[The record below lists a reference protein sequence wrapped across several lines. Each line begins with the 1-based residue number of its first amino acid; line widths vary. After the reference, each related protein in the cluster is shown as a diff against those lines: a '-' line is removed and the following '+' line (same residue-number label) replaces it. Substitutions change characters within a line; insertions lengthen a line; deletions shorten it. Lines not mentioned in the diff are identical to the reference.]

1 MKYRWVY
8 READEELKDRISKEL
23 EISPVLATLLVNR
36 GISTSSAASRFIRP
50 YLKDLHDPFS
60 MKGMEQS
67 VTRIIKALKEN
78 ENIMIYGDYD
88 ADGITT
94 SALFVNFFK
103 CLGKE
108 VDFYIPSRF
117 QEGYGLNSD
126 AVKKIH
132 ERGTDLIIT
141 GDCGINA
148 CKEVELANRL
158 GMDIIITD
166 HHEPVPPSPDAYAI
180 LNPKQKDCPYPFKE
194 LAGVGVAFKLIIA
207 LRSELRKNEHSI
219 KNLPNLKEYLD
230 IVSIGTVS
238 DMSPLID
245 ENHNMT
251 KYGLKELTKSS
262 NIGIEALKEVSGIHG
277 KNIGISDVGFIL
289 APRINSAGRL
299 GDASVGVEL
308 FTTRDRKRALEI
320 SAILDRTNRERQL
333 IQETIFREARDII
346 ESNTASIEDE
356 SVTVLSSPKW
366 HQGVIGIVASRLAE
380 EYYRPTILISIEGE
394 SAKGSARSIHSF
406 NIYEALFECRDLLS
420 NFGGHEF
427 AAGITLET
435 KDISRFIQRFQEVVD
450 KRMKKET
457 LSPSITI
464 DARIGFKDLTADLI
478 DSMENL
484 GPFGLANPEPL
495 FSAHGIEILGE
506 PKLIGAKENHLKMK
520 LKQGPHVFDSIGF
533 NMVDKI
539 EEIKNCLIDIAFI
552 PEINRW
558 NGSSSVRLKLK
569 DIKIT
574 KYD

>member
-8 READEELKDRISKEL
+8 RETNEELKDQISKEL
-23 EISPVLATLLVNR
+23 GISPVLANLLVNR
-36 GISTSSAASRFIRP
+36 GISTPSAASHFIKP

-60 MKGMEQS
+60 MKDMEKS
-67 VTRIIKALKEN
+67 VTRIIKALKED
-78 ENIMIYGDYD
+78 ERIMIYGDYD

-94 SALFVNFFK
+94 SALFINFFK
-103 CLGKE
+103 CLEKE
-108 VDFYIPSRF
+108 VDFYIPNRF
-117 QEGYGLNSD
+117 REGYGLNAD
-126 AVKKIH
+126 AINKIH

-148 CKEVELANRL
+148 CEEVELANRL

-166 HHEPVPPSPDAYAI
+166 HHEPVPPCPDAYAI
-180 LNPKQKDCPYPFKE
+180 LNPKQEDCPYPFKD

-207 LRSELRKNEHSI
+207 LRSELRKDEYSI
-219 KNLPNLKEYLD
+219 KDLPNLKEYLD
-230 IVSIGTVS
+230 IVSIGTIS

-262 NIGIEALKEVSGIHG
+262 NIGIEALKEVSGING
-277 KNIGISDVGFIL
+277 KDIGISDVGFIL

-308 FTTRDRKRALEI
+308 FTTHDRTRALEI
-320 SAILDRTNRERQL
+320 SAMLDRTNRERQL
-333 IQETIFREARDII
+333 IQETIFREAREII
-346 ESNTASIEDE
+346 ESNTSSIEDE
-356 SVTVLSSPKW
+356 NVTVLSSPKW

-394 SAKGSARSIHSF
+394 SAKGSARSIRSF

-427 AAGITLET
+427 AAGIALET

-450 KRMKKET
+450 KRIKKED
-457 LSPSITI
+457 LSPSMTI
-464 DARIGFKDLTADLI
+464 DARIDFKELTADLI
-478 DSMENL
+478 GNIENM

-495 FSAHGIEILGE
+495 FSAHGIEILGK

-520 LKQGPHVFDSIGF
+520 LKQGSHVFDSIGF

-539 EEIKNCLIDIAFI
+539 EEIKNCLIDVAFI

-558 NGSSSVRLKLK
+558 NGSSSIRLRLK

-574 KYD
+574 QYN